1 MTDAAPAPA
10 ADQHARL
17 DLQAGP
23 VSMTL
28 EVRVSPAGLLAIG
41 GLVSGVLLSTAVLVW
56 SATSAPRR
64 HPIAWRLGR

>member
-1 MTDAAPAPA
+1 MTDAAPAPT

-23 VSMTL
+23 VSLKM

-41 GLVSGVLLSTAVLVW
+41 GLVSGILLSTAVLVW
-56 SATSAPRR
+56 SATAVPRR
-64 HPIAWRLGR
+64 HPIAARWGR